1 MNENKKKELAGRL
14 APGGVLRAGINMS
27 NFLLVTGKTANE
39 EPDGVSPDMA
49 RALAAEL
56 GLDVRVV
63 AFEGPGL
70 LADAI
75 ADNGWDIGN
84 IAAEPERA
92 KTICFSSA
100 YCEIQATYLIHPD
113 ASSRIA
119 GIEAVDQPGVRIAVK
134 ARSAYDLFL
143 TDNLKHAELVRSPT
157 IDGSFDLFIADDK
170 IDVLAGLRP
179 ALQSQSEKLSGSVLL
194 DDSFTAIQ
202 QSIGCQ
208 PCLED
213 VAAYIQDFVYRS
225 IAEGRVAELIEKHGV
240 TGRLSVAPLP
250 KA

>member
-1 MNENKKKELAGRL
+1 MNQNEKKEVAGQL

-27 NFLLVTGKTANE
+27 NFLLVTGQTADG

-56 GLDVRVV
+56 GIEARMI

-75 ADNGWDIGN
+75 ADSGWDIGN

-92 KTICFSSA
+92 KTIRFSPA

-113 ASSRIA
+113 ASGRIPE
-119 GIEAVDQPGVRIAVK
+119 IDAVDQPGVRIAVK
-134 ARSAYDLFL
+134 DRSAYDLFL
-143 TDNLKHAELVRSPT
+143 TDNLKHAELVRAPT
-157 IDGSFDLFIADDK
+157 IDGSFDLFVADK

-179 ALQSQSEKLSGSVLL
+179 ALQTQAEKLQGSILL
-194 DDSFTAIQ
+194 DESFTAIQ

-208 PCLED
+208 PGLEA
-213 VAAYIQDFVYRS
+213 VAVYIEDFVRRS